1 MTQVLLRSFQCKAWV
16 ASTKPA
22 VSLALTRH
30 HLYSVP
36 RLMYSQS
43 LMHRGLQFS
52 ARVRKIIPQS
62 NNVRLDG
69 AIVPNAF
76 HGRAGLSEAHEKLL
90 TLADG
95 GLDGANIPLQP
106 LLVKA
111 RGIRAIIAHD
121 ATADKEDN
129 FADGTAMIAESR
141 RRASAVFSC
150 GGPIDGRIGMLG
162 CKRSL
167 NSIGCILTA
176 VAIQATRGRVRFF
189 LVADLFMDAWGC
201 WGQEIP
207 EFHLVHPVAV
217 AIQSL
222 GSPKI
227 RRIFGQVL
235 GSSAIIIFPQYY
247 LTWMLERSQPDFQ
260 RRRFS
265 RCTGWAAILRNLHT
279 WVRPIQ
285 VVIDCH
291 LQARLQPI
299 QIIQFRTDCGWL
311 DKEVLYT
318 IWINLQWLL
327 AAVLVFS
334 AHLEVDNIPL
344 DINANPLKFIAKVCF
359 RTSAPSFKISD
370 LKIIWRLHRIAW
382 TGKASAQWLQQQ
394 LADHNCE
401 EHGCKLFATV
411 FDMTY
416 VNAGE
421 ILQQKRAQQQIGRI

>member
-1 MTQVLLRSFQCKAWV
+1 MCSSGSWDSSEAYKTFEGWDDKTRGMGKSEFNLVQDIWRLLHIPHILRSVQVDNGIPMKHIGFMLCSIVSHWWPPEGQNQWDTVVSIGYQWRIGRLMEIGEGSESSSIPMTQVLLRSFQCKAWV

-207 EFHLVHPVAV
+207 EFHLVHPVPGRN
-217 AIQSL
+217 S
-222 GSPKI
+222 G
-227 RRIFGQVL
+227 R
-235 GSSAIIIFPQYY
+235 
-247 LTWMLERSQPDFQ
+247 ML
-260 RRRFS
+260 
-265 RCTGWAAILRNLHT
+265 
-279 WVRPIQ
+279 
-285 VVIDCH
+285 
-291 LQARLQPI
+291 
-299 QIIQFRTDCGWL
+299 
-311 DKEVLYT
+311 
-318 IWINLQWLL
+318 
-327 AAVLVFS
+327 
-334 AHLEVDNIPL
+334 
-344 DINANPLKFIAKVCF
+344 
-359 RTSAPSFKISD
+359 
-370 LKIIWRLHRIAW
+370 
-382 TGKASAQWLQQQ
+382 
-394 LADHNCE
+394 
-401 EHGCKLFATV
+401 
-411 FDMTY
+411 
-416 VNAGE
+416 
-421 ILQQKRAQQQIGRI
+421 